1 MKISHMIISRH
12 LIVSCRTP
20 LLLIFLLFN
29 GVVNL
34 LITFP
39 AHNSIVNPV
48 WVDIMMLNTKS
59 CLDVTKNEEKR
70 KKFHS
75 VSRCFTKLIIIITYC
90 ERSLWVRQIR
100 VCVHVTLGVNIVSI
114 FPFSIISV
122 IYTLIR
128 LKLTLHA
135 RRNPFFFRLPLIRP
149 LIKSV
154 YLSSNPISALHLL
167 TYNFKLP
174 AYSLYLPPGLVSV
187 V

>member
-1 MKISHMIISRH
+1 M
-12 LIVSCRTP
+12 
-20 LLLIFLLFN
+20 IFLLFN

-59 CLDVTKNEEKR
+59 CLDVTLCHKKKEEKE
-70 KKFHS
+70 
-75 VSRCFTKLIIIITYC
+75 I
-90 ERSLWVRQIR
+90 SLCQQMLYKIDYYNYVLWALAMGTDP
-100 VCVHVTLGVNIVSI
+100 CVYVNLGVNIVSI

-135 RRNPFFFRLPLIRP
+135 RRNPFFFRRLPSFRSD
-149 LIKSV
+149 K
-154 YLSSNPISALHLL
+154 
-167 TYNFKLP
+167 KR
-174 AYSLYLPPGLVSV
+174 PGLQPDICFASINL
-187 V
+187 